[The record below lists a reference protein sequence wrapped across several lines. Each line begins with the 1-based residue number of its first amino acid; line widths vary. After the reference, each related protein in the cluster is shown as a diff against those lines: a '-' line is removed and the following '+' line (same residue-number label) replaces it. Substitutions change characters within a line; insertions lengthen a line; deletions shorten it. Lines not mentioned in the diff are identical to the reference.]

1 MPPSRHVAVLIETD
15 DSWGRS
21 AVRGIPAY
29 AISHG
34 PWSLLVD
41 LRATQGGMLLPRGW
55 QGNGVI
61 AVIARIG
68 SRRLLDQL
76 RGKGVRVVDVETIT
90 RRSLRGLG

>member
-61 AVIARIG
+61 ARIG